1 MAFLDKI
8 AKQERTGAGI
18 AGVNVDTGITNMIN
32 PKNFDGTPIKTIGT
46 MSTYQLDVLDTI
58 EKFAKDV
65 DKARTENAKIKL
77 GLDLENARLDL
88 EEKWSGVHDRYT
100 NDDTWNSY
108 LEDKKKLL
116 SEQSKMISSMKYMSM
131 EEKKLAIEKNDIA
144 YREDYAKNL
153 GMRTDAV
160 AKREADNARGNLEQ
174 IVTITSNLGIHD
186 DKKAQENYKT
196 MVNQIN
202 VLKEFAGL
210 SNEQALVMYGNYV
223 TKAEMGRQENY
234 LEQVVMNEDLTFEQ
248 REAKLNELK
257 KVMDNKDLMRAYAK
271 EMTDLF
277 TTDNKEE
284 AEEYLYTKLT
294 DESSKVIN
302 RMSNQFKRV
311 KRERQEA
318 ERARQREIKARVR
331 MENQQQKQAE
341 YIMSLYTENALNE
354 RDALTL
360 ANIYA
365 QKKGSKKFGM
375 MDFLNNPVYI
385 ESVTDKSW
393 DTFGDVNNTETLKV
407 LTPSLIKSVKERM
420 ENLKANPNNTL
431 KDYYAPIYEMA
442 DELSQGDKAQRINI
456 LKDYGLATNIDP
468 SILING
474 ENNERYYKVAQSM
487 NKGAEVY
494 NDLKDD
500 INRDKFVKIRNN
512 DKFRKLSAQFSS
524 DRELG
529 DEKALQY
536 LTGEAVKN
544 YGETNTRSNLISS
557 LNNTL
562 NKKIDMKISKN
573 DVAIASEF
581 TSKRKNYQYTK
592 LKDKRQ
598 KTINNNNTKNTQTK
612 TKSSVL
618 NEAQNSAFG
627 G

>member
-18 AGVNVDTGITNMIN
+18 AGVNVDTGIVNMIS
-32 PKNFDGTPIKTIGT
+32 PKNFDGTPIKAIGT
-46 MSTYQLDVLDTI
+46 MSTYQLEVLDTI

-77 GLDLENARLDL
+77 GLDLENARIDL
-88 EEKWSGVHDRYT
+88 EEKWAGVHDKYT
-100 NDDTWNSY
+100 NDDIWNSY

-116 SEQSKMISSMKYMSM
+116 SEQSKMISSMKYMST

-153 GMRTDAV
+153 GIRTDAV

-223 TKAEMGRQENY
+223 TKAEIGRQENY

-302 RMSNQFKRV
+302 RLSNQFKRV
-311 KRERQEA
+311 KKERQEA
-318 ERARQREIKARVR
+318 ERARARAAAAEAR
-331 MENQQQKQAE
+331 ARKRAEKERMQMLQANFNIAYNSGNYTTMENAITAKTSKGVRYDDRILGE
-341 YIMSLYTENALNE
+341 INALE
-354 RDALTL
+354 SG
-360 ANIYA
+360 NI
-365 QKKGSKKFGM
+365 
-375 MDFLNNPVYI
+375 NNSRIYHI
-385 ESVTDKSW
+385 T
-393 DTFGDVNNTETLKV
+393 G
-407 LTPSLIKSVKERM
+407 KSVKE
-420 ENLKANPNNTL
+420 
-431 KDYYAPIYEMA
+431 
-442 DELSQGDKAQRINI
+442 IN
-456 LKDYGLATNIDP
+456 A
-468 SILING
+468 
-474 ENNERYYKVAQSM
+474 NNEYIKGYVPETVLDNMRVDVANSIRDGKSESQAIIDVASTYSGDNPEM
-487 NKGAEVY
+487 TQLVVNSLMQDGGYTKSIDVGIQAKKGDVIAKAKLGAIGSIEKTRALTPQLDGAQIEEYTSTDEAKIMINKLVEKGADKYTAKKSVAEY
-494 NDLKDD
+494 NAGLRIQEYKTRTGNETDKDILYTGDINWKDKKNANKKMKSMVNQDTAVEAFADSITPRKRMKSTSLKGDLK
-500 INRDKFVKIRNN
+500 
-512 DKFRKLSAQFSS
+512 L
-524 DRELG
+524 
-529 DEKALQY
+529 
-536 LTGEAVKN
+536 
-544 YGETNTRSNLISS
+544 
-557 LNNTL
+557 
-562 NKKIDMKISKN
+562 
-573 DVAIASEF
+573 
-581 TSKRKNYQYTK
+581 
-592 LKDKRQ
+592 
-598 KTINNNNTKNTQTK
+598 
-612 TKSSVL
+612 
-618 NEAQNSAFG
+618 
-627 G
+627 

>member
-18 AGVNVDTGITNMIN
+18 AGVNVDTGIVNMIS
-32 PKNFDGTPIKTIGT
+32 PKNFDGTPIKAIGT
-46 MSTYQLDVLDTI
+46 MSTYQLEVLDTI

-77 GLDLENARLDL
+77 GLDLENARIDL
-88 EEKWSGVHDRYT
+88 EEKWAGVHDKYT
-100 NDDTWNSY
+100 NDDIWNSY

-116 SEQSKMISSMKYMSM
+116 SEQSKMISSMKYMST

-153 GMRTDAV
+153 GIRTDAV

-223 TKAEMGRQENY
+223 TKAEIGRQENY

-311 KRERQEA
+311 KKERQEA
-318 ERARQREIKARVR
+318 ERARARAAAAEAR
-331 MENQQQKQAE
+331 ARKRAEKERMQMLQANFNIAYNSGNYTTMENAITAKTSKGVRYDDRILGE
-341 YIMSLYTENALNE
+341 INALE
-354 RDALTL
+354 SG
-360 ANIYA
+360 NI
-365 QKKGSKKFGM
+365 
-375 MDFLNNPVYI
+375 NNSRIYHI
-385 ESVTDKSW
+385 T
-393 DTFGDVNNTETLKV
+393 G
-407 LTPSLIKSVKERM
+407 KSVKE
-420 ENLKANPNNTL
+420 
-431 KDYYAPIYEMA
+431 
-442 DELSQGDKAQRINI
+442 IN
-456 LKDYGLATNIDP
+456 A
-468 SILING
+468 
-474 ENNERYYKVAQSM
+474 NNEYIKGYVPETVLDNMRVDVANSIRDGKSESQAIIDVASTYSGDNPEM
-487 NKGAEVY
+487 TQLVVNSLMQDGGYTKSIDVGIQAKKGDVIAKAKLGAIGSIEKTRALTPQLDGAQIEEYTSTDEAKIMINKLVEKGADKYTAKKSVAEY
-494 NDLKDD
+494 NAGLRIQEYKTRTGNETDKDILYTGDINWKDKKNANKKMKSMVNQDTAVEAFADSITPRKRMKSTSLKGDLK
-500 INRDKFVKIRNN
+500 
-512 DKFRKLSAQFSS
+512 L
-524 DRELG
+524 
-529 DEKALQY
+529 
-536 LTGEAVKN
+536 
-544 YGETNTRSNLISS
+544 
-557 LNNTL
+557 
-562 NKKIDMKISKN
+562 
-573 DVAIASEF
+573 
-581 TSKRKNYQYTK
+581 
-592 LKDKRQ
+592 
-598 KTINNNNTKNTQTK
+598 
-612 TKSSVL
+612 
-618 NEAQNSAFG
+618 
-627 G
+627 

>member
-18 AGVNVDTGITNMIN
+18 AGVNVDTGIVNMIS
-32 PKNFDGTPIKTIGT
+32 PKNFDGTPIKAIGT
-46 MSTYQLDVLDTI
+46 MSTYQLEVLDTI

-77 GLDLENARLDL
+77 GLDLENARIDL
-88 EEKWSGVHDRYT
+88 EEKWAGVHDKYT

-153 GMRTDAV
+153 GIRTDAV

-311 KRERQEA
+311 KKERQEV
-318 ERARQREIKARVR
+318 ERARARAAAAEAR
-331 MENQQQKQAE
+331 ARKRAEKERMQMLQANFNIAYNSGNYTTMENAITAKTSKGVRYDDRVLGE
-341 YIMSLYTENALNE
+341 INALE
-354 RDALTL
+354 SG
-360 ANIYA
+360 NI
-365 QKKGSKKFGM
+365 
-375 MDFLNNPVYI
+375 NNSRIYHI
-385 ESVTDKSW
+385 T
-393 DTFGDVNNTETLKV
+393 G
-407 LTPSLIKSVKERM
+407 KSVKE
-420 ENLKANPNNTL
+420 
-431 KDYYAPIYEMA
+431 
-442 DELSQGDKAQRINI
+442 IN
-456 LKDYGLATNIDP
+456 A
-468 SILING
+468 
-474 ENNERYYKVAQSM
+474 NNEYIKGYVPETVLDNMRVDVANSIRDGKSESQAIIDVASTYSGDNPEM
-487 NKGAEVY
+487 TQLVVNSLTQDGGYTKSIDVGIQAKKGDVIAKAKLGAIGSIEKTRALTPQLDGAQIEEYASTDEAKIMINKLVEKGADKYTAKKSVAEY
-494 NDLKDD
+494 NAGLRIQEYKTRTGNETDKDILYTGDINWKDKNNANKKMKSMVNQDTAVEAFADSITPRKRMKSTSLKGDLKLW
-500 INRDKFVKIRNN
+500 IN
-512 DKFRKLSAQFSS
+512 
-524 DRELG
+524 
-529 DEKALQY
+529 
-536 LTGEAVKN
+536 
-544 YGETNTRSNLISS
+544 
-557 LNNTL
+557 
-562 NKKIDMKISKN
+562 
-573 DVAIASEF
+573 
-581 TSKRKNYQYTK
+581 
-592 LKDKRQ
+592 
-598 KTINNNNTKNTQTK
+598 
-612 TKSSVL
+612 
-618 NEAQNSAFG
+618 
-627 G
+627 